1 MNATQPRREAWFVA
15 AAIAVL
21 GCYGLLLQFYVI
33 IDTARAAGVP
43 VETAVVNYFSYFT
56 ISTNLLMTLVL
67 TFSLWKQRSHLSNFC
82 ALPTVQTAVAV
93 YMAIVGI
100 VYSLVLRNLWAP
112 EGLQKIADIV
122 LHDATPVLYVLYWL
136 LFVGKHKERDK
147 DKDKDWLRFS
157 DVPAWLWYPTIYLAY
172 SMIRGA
178 FTGRYLYPFMDV
190 GSLGYPR
197 VALNIVVLVAAF
209 LAMSL
214 LFVAI
219 NRWRSQ
225 TATR

>member
-1 MNATQPRREAWFVA
+1 MNATQPRREARFVA

-21 GCYGLLLQFYVI
+21 GWYGLLLQFYVI
-33 IDTARAAGVP
+33 IDSARATGVP

-67 TFSLWKQRSHLSNFC
+67 TFSLWKQRSPLSNFC
-82 ALPTVQTAVAV
+82 AHPTVQTAVAV

-100 VYSLVLRNLWAP
+100 VYLLVLRNLWAP
-112 EGLQKIADIV
+112 EGLQKIADVV

-147 DKDKDWLRFS
+147 DKDWLRFS
-157 DVPAWLWYPTIYLAY
+157 DVTAWLWYPTIYLAY

-197 VALNIVVLVAAF
+197 VALNIVVLVAA
-209 LAMSL
+209 LLGVSL

-219 NRWRSQ
+219 GLWRSK
-225 TATR
+225 TPTL